1 MSVSKPN
8 QVVASALG
16 FLLAL
21 GAVGCDDEFTSRTV
35 LSGYRVVG
43 VEASPP
49 EVTPDDTVLLTAHDF
64 YDADGPIAYRWSLC
78 LDASEQSGDFA
89 CDRSRF
95 DLDLGNEQSLTV
107 DLSPAGLGVRALLEQ
122 VGPVTDA
129 NGVARDLGRGFD
141 VFVRLTSGPQCSG
154 CDSITTVKRLRLRD
168 SSEAPNQNPLIRS
181 FDTSGTVRTGAD
193 VKLSVRTETPE
204 TYRDPETGDEVEEE
218 YLYTWYTSS
227 GKTDPALTFGTER
240 ETTLHL
246 DDAREVT
253 VFVTVRDGRGGLAV
267 ASQVLS
273 P

>member
-1 MSVSKPN
+1 MSISKPI
-8 QVVASALG
+8 QAVASALA
-16 FLLAL
+16 FSFAL

-64 YDADGPIAYRWSLC
+64 YDGDEPIAYRWSLC
-78 LDASEQSGDFA
+78 LDASEPSGDFA
-89 CDRSRF
+89 CDRARF
-95 DLDLGNEQSLTV
+95 DLDLGSEPSVTV
-107 DLSPAGLGVRALLEQ
+107 DMSPAGLGVRALLDQ
-122 VGPVTDA
+122 VGPVTNAD
-129 NGVARDLGRGFD
+129 GVARSLGRGFD
-141 VFVRLTSGPQCSG
+141 VFVRLTSGPDCSG
-154 CDSITTVKRLRLRD
+154 CDSITTVKRLRLRE
-168 SSEAPNQNPLIRS
+168 SSEPPNQNPVIRS
-181 FDTSGTVRTGAD
+181 FDTSGTVHNGAD
-193 VKLSVRTETPE
+193 VQLSVRTEAPE
-204 TYRDPETGDEVEEE
+204 TYRDSETGDDVEEE

-246 DDAREVT
+246 DDARDVT